1 MRVGLFGKK
10 DLGQEEE
17 LKIRQAERG
26 WMCSWD
32 RVWETQQ
39 VIPAGSLWIL
49 FYPSGPSAGAEF
61 EDFGRMFSISRCWD
75 GSMKIPALKNT
86 NENTL
91 KGKTFKGKGDGFC
104 FSRGC
109 DGTEGEARPSCAQPT
124 LIISGDQT
132 EEKHPRSRPAHGAA
146 RPPLTA
152 WPPLTA
158 TARHRAGATAR
169 SPPASLRRVP
179 PPRAEHVASPP
190 PFPNSVPPAHAQ

>member
-1 MRVGLFGKK
+1 ML
-10 DLGQEEE
+10 
-17 LKIRQAERG
+17 
-26 WMCSWD
+26 
-32 RVWETQQ
+32 
-39 VIPAGSLWIL
+39 
-49 FYPSGPSAGAEF
+49 
-61 EDFGRMFSISRCWD
+61 SISRCWD

-169 SPPASLRRVP
+169 PPPASLRRVP

-190 PFPNSVPPAHAQ
+190 PPFPNSVPPAHAQ

>member
-10 DLGQEEE
+10 DLGQEE

-39 VIPAGSLWIL
+39 VIPAGSLLIL

-109 DGTEGEARPSCAQPT
+109 DGTEGEARPSCALPT

-132 EEKHPRSRPAHGAA
+132 EEKHPRSRPAYGAA

-190 PFPNSVPPAHAQ
+190 PPFPNSVPPAHAQ